1 MVYLLSF
8 RFTFFLHIT
17 QSGID
22 SSITFTRH
30 FAGLFKEL
38 LFHGLSHE
46 YFYNSYNF
54 TWCNERIVEV
64 PIIMRFI
71 EEAGNKRILEVGNVL
86 SHYVAHDHDV
96 VDKYERSSMI
106 INEDI
111 AHFRSE
117 KPYDLIVSISTLEH
131 IGWDESDSRNPER
144 LSRHLIIWLTSY
156 VPMATLWSLCPR
168 V

>member
-1 MVYLLSF
+1 
-8 RFTFFLHIT
+8 
-17 QSGID
+17 
-22 SSITFTRH
+22 
-30 FAGLFKEL
+30 
-38 LFHGLSHE
+38 
-46 YFYNSYNF
+46 
-54 TWCNERIVEV
+54 
-64 PIIMRFI
+64 MRFI

-156 VPMATLWSLCPR
+156 VPMATLWSLCPSGIIPDLDEIIDKKRLPFTRQYFLKR
-168 V
+168 VSKQNEWREVGYEEVREPDMIILFMQRMPLL